1 MVSKPA
7 VLAIWAISTWRTSRT
22 VMDATTSPR
31 ASFSLTLL
39 RRMLPIV
46 MLLMRR
52 PIRHKGALEIH
63 AVELGVGQDRARQS
77 RLGEVRSGEIGPG
90 EIGAEQ
96 IGAGEIRAFQ
106 VGFAHYRVDEAGILK
121 VCALQI
127 GAAQRHADEV
137 GALQFGALE
146 RGIVEPGAGQD
157 RLG

>member
-46 MLLMRR
+46 MLLMRG
-52 PIRHKGALEIH
+52 PIRHKCALEID

-77 RLGEVRSGEIGPG
+77 RLGKVATGEIGPRQ
-90 EIGAEQ
+90 ICAEQ
-96 IGAGEIRAFQ
+96 VGPGEVHAFQ
-106 VGFAHYRVDEAGILK
+106 LCF
-121 VCALQI
+121 
-127 GAAQRHADEV
+127 
-137 GALQFGALE
+137 
-146 RGIVEPGAGQD
+146 
-157 RLG
+157 